1 MEEERQE
8 ESTVEVKAE
17 EAVPVAEDAAEAAD
31 EEKEDPETVKL
42 REELA
47 AVKGQLLRMEH
58 ERYLLSRG
66 VPEEDL
72 DYYAFKIEH
81 SEGAGDDFRKAA
93 RDYLKA
99 HPVRRTAVS
108 SGAELGAAGVR
119 KPGTS
124 GAQDRGELGGR
135 AGRRRRPQT
144 RQRERDDEPAAAQPL
159 SKVQ

>member
-1 MEEERQE
+1 MEEEKQE

-17 EAVPVAEDAAEAAD
+17 EAVPVAEDAAEAAA

-42 REELA
+42 REELE
-47 AVKGQLLRMEH
+47 AVRGQLLRLEH

-81 SEGAGDDFRKAA
+81 SEGAGEDFRKAA

-119 KPGTS
+119 KPGS
-124 GAQDRGELGGR
+124 ANEMMNQLLRSR
-135 AGRRRRPQT
+135 
-144 RQRERDDEPAAAQPL
+144 
-159 SKVQ
+159 

>member
-1 MEEERQE
+1 MEEEKQE

-17 EAVPVAEDAAEAAD
+17 EAVSAEEAAD
-31 EEKEDPETVKL
+31 EEKEGPETVKL
-42 REELA
+42 REELET
-47 AVKGQLLRMEH
+47 VKGQLLRLEH

-81 SEGAGDDFRKAA
+81 SEGAGEDFRKAA

-119 KPGTS
+119 KPGT
-124 GAQDRGELGGR
+124 ANEMMNQLL
-135 AGRRRRPQT
+135 RRR
-144 RQRERDDEPAAAQPL
+144 
-159 SKVQ
+159 

>member
-17 EAVPVAEDAAEAAD
+17 EAVPVAEDAAETAD

-47 AVKGQLLRMEH
+47 AVRGQLLRMEH

-81 SEGAGDDFRKAA
+81 SEGAGA
-93 RDYLKA
+93 
-99 HPVRRTAVS
+99 
-108 SGAELGAAGVR
+108 
-119 KPGTS
+119 TS
-124 GAQDRGELGGR
+124 GRPRGTISR
-135 AGRRRRPQT
+135 RIRCAGPR
-144 RQRERDDEPAAAQPL
+144 
-159 SKVQ
+159 